1 MYWRI
6 TLIALLVAVGTAE
19 IAEGQRFGRRGR
31 GRGGSAYWTGGDDY
45 TIYNVP
51 YDGRFTFVRLS
62 FTPSYGGGGWGRRGA
77 GQLWWDHDWPTAERN
92 LMQLVQELT
101 SIRPY
106 LDGSQILAADDPE
119 LHKYPLAY
127 VSEPG
132 YWTVNEAEAE
142 GLRSYL
148 LKGGFLIFD
157 DFSGPYEFLNLQQCM
172 AQVLP
177 DARIVPLDASHP
189 IFRSFFSIDSLE
201 LRDFTHP
208 YEFVPS
214 EFWGVYEDNDPDK
227 RLMAIIN
234 YNNDI
239 GELWEF
245 SATGW
250 FPVPL
255 SNSAYK
261 LGINYIVYAMTH

>member
-1 MYWRI
+1 MQRTHHRLDKPRRKAHSTSVAWWSWWPVVSCLCLSIFLASSWEDWR
-6 TLIALLVAVGTAE
+6 GK
-19 IAEGQRFGRRGR
+19 
-31 GRGGSAYWTGGDDY
+31 
-45 TIYNVP
+45 
-51 YDGRFTFVRLS
+51 FTS
-62 FTPSYGGGGWGRRGA
+62 SGGGGWWGRG
-77 GQLWWDHDWPTAERN
+77 GDLQWDHDWPTAERN
-92 LMQLVQELT
+92 LMQIVRELS

-106 LDGSQILAADDPE
+106 MDGSQIFAADDPE
-119 LHKYPLAY
+119 LHKYPVAY

-132 YWTVNEAEAE
+132 FWTVNEAEAK
-142 GLRSYL
+142 GLRDYL

-177 DARIVPLDASHP
+177 GARIVPLDASHP
-189 IFRSFFSIDSLE
+189 IFHSFFSLDTLE
-201 LRDFTHP
+201 FRHP
-208 YEFVPS
+208 YDRYQTGEFLRS
-214 EFWGVYEDNDPDK
+214 EFWGIHEDNDPEK

-250 FPVPL
+250 FPIPL
-255 SNSAYK
+255 TNEAYK

>member
-1 MYWRI
+1 MPRYWRL
-6 TLIALLVAVGTAE
+6 TAVGLLLALFV
-19 IAEGQRFGRRGR
+19 AGSADAQRFGRGR
-31 GRGGSAYWTGGDDY
+31 RGGSMNWQGGDDY

-62 FTPSYGGGGWGRRGA
+62 FTPMSGGGGWGRRGG

-92 LMQLVQELT
+92 LMQLVRELT
-101 SIRPY
+101 SISPY
-106 LDGSQILAADDPE
+106 LGGSQILAADDPE
-119 LHKYPLAY
+119 LFKYPVAY

-132 YWTVNEAEAE
+132 YWTVTESEAE
-142 GLRSYL
+142 GLRNYL

-157 DFSGPYEFLNLQQCM
+157 DFAGPYEMANLEQRM

-177 DARIVPLDASHP
+177 DARIVPLDATHP
-189 IFRSFFSIDSLE
+189 IFHSFFAMDTLAFE
-201 LRDFTHP
+201 HP
-208 YEFVPS
+208 YGRGVS
-214 EFWGVYEDNDPDK
+214 EFWGIHEDNDPEK
-227 RLMAIIN
+227 RLMAILN

-239 GELWEF
+239 GDLWEF

-250 FPVPL
+250 FPIPL
-255 SNSAYK
+255 TNEAYK

>member
-1 MYWRI
+1 MSRC
-6 TLIALLVAVGTAE
+6 LRLAVLACLLAVSAAE
-19 IAEGQRFGRRGR
+19 VAEGQRFGRR
-31 GRGGSAYWTGGDDY
+31 RGGSMYWRDGDDY

-62 FTPSYGGGGWGRRGA
+62 FTPSADGWGRG
-77 GQLWWDHDWPTAERN
+77 GQFWWDHDWPTAERN
-92 LMQLVQELT
+92 LMQLVRELT
-101 SIRPY
+101 SVGPY

-119 LHKYPLAY
+119 LFKFPVAY

-132 YWTVNEAEAE
+132 HWTVTETEAE

-157 DFSGPYEFLNLQQCM
+157 DFAGPYQFANLQQCM
-172 AQVLP
+172 RQVLP
-177 DARIVPLDASHP
+177 DARIVPLDATHP
-189 IFRSFFSIDSLE
+189 VFHSFFAIDTL
-201 LRDFTHP
+201 DFEHP
-208 YEFVPS
+208 LQRGVES
-214 EFWGVYEDNDPDK
+214 EFWGIHEDNDPEK
-227 RLMAIIN
+227 RLMAILN

-245 SATGW
+245 SASGW

-255 SNSAYK
+255 TNEAYK

>member
-1 MYWRI
+1 MHSRMRI
-6 TLIALLVAVGTAE
+6 AILALLVVGGVGVVGE
-19 IAEGQRFGRRGR
+19 EAEGQRYGRRGY
-31 GRGGSAYWTGGDDY
+31 GRGGSRYWQGGEDY

-62 FTPSYGGGGWGRRGA
+62 FTPLESGWGRRDL
-77 GQLWWDHDWPTAERN
+77 QWDHDWPTAERN
-92 LMQLVQELT
+92 LMQLVRELT
-101 SIRPY
+101 SIYPY
-106 LDGSQILAADDPE
+106 LNGSQIFAADDPE
-119 LHKYPLAY
+119 LHKFPVAY

-132 YWTVNEAEAE
+132 FWTVNESEAE
-142 GLRSYL
+142 GLRNYL

-157 DFSGPYEFLNLQQCM
+157 DFSGPWEFENLRLRM

-177 DARIVPLDASHP
+177 DARIVKLDSSHP
-189 IFRSFFSIDSLE
+189 VFHSFFSLDTL
-201 LRDFTHP
+201 DFEHP
-208 YEFVPS
+208 YERIPS
-214 EFWGVYEDNDPDK
+214 EFWGVYEDNDPEK

-250 FPVPL
+250 FPIPL
-255 SNSAYK
+255 TNEAYK